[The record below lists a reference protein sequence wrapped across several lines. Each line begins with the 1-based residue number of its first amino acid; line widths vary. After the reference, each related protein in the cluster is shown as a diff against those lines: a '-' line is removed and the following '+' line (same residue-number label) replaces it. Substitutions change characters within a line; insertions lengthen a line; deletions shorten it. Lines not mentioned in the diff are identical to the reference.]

1 MAKPVDLDGMTPKE
15 LRELKSRIDVALV
28 AREKF
33 ERQELKQKMLELAA
47 EAGLTLDEVLGGK
60 SGKGSRGSVP
70 VKYRDP
76 EDASQTWSGRGRRP
90 IWLAEKL
97 AKRGSNIEDFAI

>member
-33 ERQELKQKMLELAA
+33 ER
-47 EAGLTLDEVLGGK
+47 
-60 SGKGSRGSVP
+60 
-70 VKYRDP
+70 
-76 EDASQTWSGRGRRP
+76 
-90 IWLAEKL
+90 
-97 AKRGSNIEDFAI
+97 